1 MSGKE
6 TSSEK
11 PSWVNINM
19 VDSSKT
25 TQQNTIDMLN
35 SKYGINNW
43 LKGAGKEYNQIVKW
57 IVRYVKY
64 YSGCIMVRY
73 FYLLEFTR
81 ECETKDYVNAAIL
94 GGVAKKCKKEDW
106 IKFEST
112 GFKNYGLDSYKIIKF
127 GVQVPSKDFKKDNVI
142 LF

>member
-25 TQQNTIDMLN
+25 TQQNTIYMLN

-64 YSGCIMVRY
+64 YRGWYTS
-73 FYLLEFTR
+73 
-81 ECETKDYVNAAIL
+81 
-94 GGVAKKCKKEDW
+94 
-106 IKFEST
+106 
-112 GFKNYGLDSYKIIKF
+112 
-127 GVQVPSKDFKKDNVI
+127 
-142 LF
+142 